1 MITSKLE
8 KFGSLERDIAVYILD
23 AITSQGYPKD
33 FEPEDVKIRFNQN
46 TGLVFL
52 SNRYDQMCAV
62 NRGDDDDTLELYYI
76 TPDQGYEGF
85 LDDLVNQVDNDWSEE
100 DIDYLTSLDE
110 ITDDQIELIER
121 NWRG

>member
-8 KFGSLERDIAVYILD
+8 KFGSLEREEAIYILD
-23 AITSQGYPKD
+23 SITSQGYPKD
-33 FEPEDVKIRFNQN
+33 FETEDVEINFNQN

-52 SNRYDQMCAV
+52 SNKYDQICAL
-62 NRGDDDDTLELYYI
+62 NSSNGTLELYYI
-76 TPDQGYEGF
+76 TPAGYEGF
-85 LDDLVNQVDNDWSEE
+85 LDDLVDQVDNDWSEE
-100 DIDYLTSLDE
+100 DIDNLTSLDE